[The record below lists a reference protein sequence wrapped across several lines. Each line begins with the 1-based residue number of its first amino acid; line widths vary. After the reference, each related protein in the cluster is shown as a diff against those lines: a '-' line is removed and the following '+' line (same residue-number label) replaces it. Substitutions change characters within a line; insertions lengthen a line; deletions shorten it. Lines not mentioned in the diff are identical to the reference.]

1 MSSDEVEEE
10 PGTDAATPLDLLLA
24 DATSSPLRRFLPG
37 MSGVRFTAGL
47 ARHPGRVVRRGA
59 GLAGELARIGAG
71 RSEIEADAKDRR
83 FASEEGWT
91 RNPLLRRTL
100 QSYLAAYKYPRHIWI
115 VDELPKGPTGKILRR
130 EVEAPADA
138 TEASS

>member
-10 PGTDAATPLDLLLA
+10 TGTDAATPLDLLLA
-24 DATSSPLRRFLPG
+24 DAASSPLRRFLPG

-71 RSEIEADAKDRR
+71 RSEIEADEKDRR

-100 QSYLAAYKYPRHIWI
+100 QSYLADRGGGAGTRRRRRPR
-115 VDELPKGPTGKILRR
+115 LG
-130 EVEAPADA
+130 
-138 TEASS
+138 